1 MNDKQDRT
9 TETLEAKT
17 QTPLQTET
25 PAVEA
30 ASAPKAEKPAP
41 AEKPV
46 SADEPM
52 DEKEEI
58 NKLLDEGYTVKQ
70 IIELGFNRRTTY
82 HYAKLRVKADNEPS
96 STPPAR
102 DNTLAIRKERE
113 SVLPEWLEPDVAEIF
128 DGNLRD
134 RKIFM
139 AGMSVPM
146 MGLRM
151 FSETIKPLTEL
162 LSTWQKG
169 QAEAARAMQG
179 SGAETAQLA
188 VQQVISQMMPK
199 ILGAVREQAADRS
212 PDPMGAMMTRLIE
225 PYLQNMM
232 GTFMGGFGMMPPQ
245 PGQPPQPGPAQGQ
258 PPSSGTTGRQ
268 ISKEEME
275 EAFNDE

>member
-1 MNDKQDRT
+1 MNDKQDKDISEESET
-9 TETLEAKT
+9 KAKTDTASATETEAD
-17 QTPLQTET
+17 
-25 PAVEA
+25 
-30 ASAPKAEKPAP
+30 
-41 AEKPV
+41 
-46 SADEPM
+46 ADEPM
-52 DEKEEI
+52 DEKTEI

-70 IIELGFNRRTTY
+70 IIELGFNRRTVY
-82 HYAKLRVKADNEPS
+82 HYAKLRVKADKEPS
-96 STPPAR
+96 SSLPAR
-102 DNTLAIRKERE
+102 DSTLAIRKDRE

-128 DGNLRD
+128 DGNIRD

-188 VQQVISQMMPK
+188 VQQVISQMMPQ

-212 PDPMGAMMTRLIE
+212 PNPAGAMMTRLIE

-232 GTFMGGFGMMPPQ
+232 GTFMAGFGMPGMGMTGTPGQ
-245 PGQPPQPGPAQGQ
+245 PVQPKTGQPPQQAGPGFK
-258 PPSSGTTGRQ
+258 STGPGFKQ
-268 ISKEEME
+268 ATKDEIK
-275 EAFNDE
+275 EAFENA

>member
-1 MNDKQDRT
+1 MNHKEDRDLPEESET
-9 TETLEAKT
+9 KTETADQGET
-17 QTPLQTET
+17 Q
-25 PAVEA
+25 AD
-30 ASAPKAEKPAP
+30 
-41 AEKPV
+41 
-46 SADEPM
+46 ADEPM
-52 DEKEEI
+52 DEKTEI

-70 IIELGFNRRTTY
+70 IIELGFNRRTAY
-82 HYAKLRVKADNEPS
+82 HYAKLRVKADKEPS

-102 DNTLAIRKERE
+102 DSTLAIRKERE

-128 DGNLRD
+128 DGNLKD

-146 MGLRM
+146 MGLTM

-169 QAEAARAMQG
+169 QAEAAREMKG
-179 SGAETAQLA
+179 SGYETAQMA
-188 VQQVISQMMPK
+188 VQQVISQMMPQ

-212 PDPMGAMMTRLIE
+212 PNPMGAMMTRLIE

-245 PGQPPQPGPAQGQ
+245 PRQSAQPGPAQGQ
-258 PPSSGTTGRQ
+258 SPSSGTTGRQ